1 MLKNTNDY
9 LYLVINDIV
18 IPPEHDEALQFAT
31 SESSVFCVLSEKP
44 LSLSYLL
51 LFTCLY
57 I

>member
-18 IPPEHDEALQFAT
+18 IPPEHDGALQFAT

-51 LFTCLY
+51 
-57 I
+57 